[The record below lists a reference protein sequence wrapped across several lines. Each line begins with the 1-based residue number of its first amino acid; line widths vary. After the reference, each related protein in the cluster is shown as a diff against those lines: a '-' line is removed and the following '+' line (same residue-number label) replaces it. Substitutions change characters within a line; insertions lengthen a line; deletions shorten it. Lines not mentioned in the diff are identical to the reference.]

1 MRTTTRS
8 LGLLMLAV
16 TQLTSIASVHAQTAL
31 PAPQVSAVPTTK
43 ILAIGRL
50 LAPRQSE
57 GFQKV
62 MPAEVRATVD
72 LYLKG
77 KIDQWYVK
85 QDGTGVVFIM
95 NVTTVDEA
103 HALLE
108 ALPLGEAKLM
118 AFDLMPLGPLNPLR
132 MLIQL

>member
-1 MRTTTRS
+1 MPTPARS
-8 LGLLMLAV
+8 LGLLMLTVA
-16 TQLTSIASVHAQTAL
+16 QLTSIASVHAQTAL

-50 LAPRQSE
+50 IAPRQSV

-62 MPAEVRATVD
+62 MPSEVRATVN

-95 NVTTVDEA
+95 NVTTLDEA

-118 AFDLMPLGPLNPLR
+118 AFDLISLGPLNPLR
-132 MLIQL
+132 MLIKP

>member
-1 MRTTTRS
+1 MPRPTGI
-8 LGLLMLAV
+8 LGLLMLTVA
-16 TQLTSIASVHAQTAL
+16 QLTSIASAHAQT
-31 PAPQVSAVPTTK
+31 APQVSAVPTTK

-62 MPAEVRATVD
+62 MPPEVRATVD

-108 ALPLGEAKLM
+108 ALPLGDAKLM
-118 AFDLMPLGPLNPLR
+118 AFDLIPLGPLNPLR
-132 MLIQL
+132 MLIKP

>member
-1 MRTTTRS
+1 MRTTIRS

-16 TQLTSIASVHAQTAL
+16 TQLTSIASVHAQAAL
-31 PAPQVSAVPTTK
+31 PAPQGSAVPTTK
-43 ILAIGRL
+43 VLAIGRL

-62 MPAEVRATVD
+62 MPSEVRATVD

-95 NVTTVDEA
+95 NVTTLDEA

-118 AFDLMPLGPLNPLR
+118 AFDLISLGPLNPLR
-132 MLIQL
+132 MLIKP

>member
-1 MRTTTRS
+1 MPTTIRS

-16 TQLTSIASVHAQTAL
+16 TQLTSIASVHAQIVL

-95 NVTTVDEA
+95 NVTTLDEA

-118 AFDLMPLGPLNPLR
+118 AFDLISLGPLNPLR
-132 MLIQL
+132 MLIKR